1 MFGMTEI
8 DATTLARRLEEDPDG
23 LRLLDIRSP
32 QEMAQGMIPGGEPLP
47 MHLIPLQERD
57 LIASD
62 RPIVLYCRSGA
73 RSAQACMYLI
83 SRGADPER
91 IINLRGGI
99 IDWARAGLP
108 LAAPPADSAIA

>member
-1 MFGMTEI
+1 
-8 DATTLARRLEEDPDG
+8 
-23 LRLLDIRSP
+23 
-32 QEMAQGMIPGGEPLP
+32 MAQGMIPGGEPLP

-108 LAAPPADSAIA
+108 LVAPAADSATA